1 MKQMSSY
8 MIHVEETV
16 IVLTI
21 IGFLYIELEKVYFV
35 SFFYFIKSAFYLNC
49 FWIRFFIC
57 V

>member
-49 FWIRFFIC
+49 F
-57 V
+57 